1 MMQFIEMRK
10 QQIGEEYQDFC
21 ERNQVMTYQVWL

>member
-1 MMQFIEMRK
+1 MMSFIERRK

-21 ERNQVMTYQVWL
+21 ERNQMMTYQV